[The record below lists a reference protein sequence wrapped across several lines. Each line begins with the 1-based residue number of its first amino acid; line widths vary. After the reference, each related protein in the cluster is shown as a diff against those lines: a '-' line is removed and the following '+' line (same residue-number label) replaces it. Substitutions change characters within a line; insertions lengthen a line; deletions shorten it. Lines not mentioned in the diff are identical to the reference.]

1 MMGTIFLT
9 PSSRDSTTCTRAMLC
24 YVRPG
29 HLEALLVE
37 LPAPHAK
44 VVRQFKGEDTLRND
58 AHTPLVRVGVWVVVV
73 EWGETGGGGG

>member
-1 MMGTIFLT
+1 
-9 PSSRDSTTCTRAMLC
+9 MLC

-73 EWGETGGGGG
+73 AWGRIKEWLMLKQKETKSNWVNPSD